1 MKTITE
7 WAHSQARC
15 LAFYTPL
22 LGRHWLCAYFWNGK
36 HNLLRISWQ
45 NESLWAKGS
54 AIKGSFKYELFAVL
68 DSTYDGYTGLI
79 EGL

>member
-1 MKTITE
+1 MGPFSGKMLGFLYSPIRQALALCLLLE
-7 WAHSQARC
+7 WE
-15 LAFYTPL
+15 
-22 LGRHWLCAYFWNGK
+22 